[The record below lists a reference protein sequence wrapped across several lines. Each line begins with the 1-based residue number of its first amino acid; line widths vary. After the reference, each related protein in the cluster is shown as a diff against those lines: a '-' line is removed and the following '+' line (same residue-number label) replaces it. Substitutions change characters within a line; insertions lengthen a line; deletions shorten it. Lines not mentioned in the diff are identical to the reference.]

1 MDVGSLVADRY
12 EIKKLLGRGGMGQ
25 VWLAQDRRLER
36 SVALKALLGDT
47 ESDAER
53 ADQNDKRFMREA
65 MAVARLNHA
74 GLAAVFDM
82 GVDQGTRY
90 LAMQYVPGLDLADL
104 IAENERLTVEQ
115 AACIAVQICSVL
127 ATAHAHKIVH
137 RDLKPGN
144 IRVSPDGQVKVL
156 DFGAAAILDPAE
168 TKLTNPGSTAPGTWQ
183 YMAPEQ
189 IAGET
194 VTDRTDLYA
203 LGCLLYEMLSGHAP
217 FEHSSALMIPE
228 MHRSAEPSPLSG
240 LVPTVP
246 SALEGLVL
254 ELLAKEPGERPAH
267 AGEVYQRLAGY
278 LPTPLP
284 PEEALTPWHE
294 VDPCR
299 PFTHPMAPGPR
310 PIMKWASGR
319 A

>member
-12 EIKKLLGRGGMGQ
+12 EIKKVLGRGGMGQ
-25 VWLAQDRRLER
+25 VWLAHDQKLER
-36 SVALKALLGDT
+36 SVALKLMLTDT
-47 ESDAER
+47 APDVER
-53 ADQNDKRFMREA
+53 ADQNDKRFVREA
-65 MAVARLNHA
+65 VAVARLNHA

-90 LAMQYVPGLDLADL
+90 LVMQYVPGLDLADL

-115 AACIAVQICSVL
+115 TACIAVQICSVL

-156 DFGAAAILDPAE
+156 DFGAAAFLDPAE
-168 TKLTNPGSTAPGTWQ
+168 TRLTNPGSTAPGTWQ

-189 IAGET
+189 IAGEV

-203 LGCLLYEMLSGHAP
+203 LGCLLHEMLSGHAP

-228 MHRSAEPSPLSG
+228 MHRLAEPPPLSS

-246 SALEGLVL
+246 SALEELTL
-254 ELLAKEPGERPAH
+254 ELLSKAPADRPVH
-267 AGEVYQRLAGY
+267 VGKVYQRLAGY
-278 LPTPLP
+278 LPAPLP
-284 PEEALTPWHE
+284 PEDALTPWHE

-299 PFTHPMAPGPR
+299 LFTHPMAPGPR
-310 PIMKWASGR
+310 PITKWASGR